1 MTAGGQRKGDDPR
14 LGILYRCLTVVL
26 FALMG
31 MFTKLAA
38 NSGIPLNEII
48 FFRGAVALVPVLC
61 FVALS
66 GEGVALLKTQ
76 RPRAHLIRAAI
87 GGTGMIFV
95 FLGVVHL
102 PLTESTSIGFSVPI
116 IATVLSA
123 TLLKERVGPHRWAA
137 TLVGFGGV
145 ILLLHPDPGKMV
157 AAGAIFALIGAGFTA
172 VVTITV
178 RQLSATESPVTIAF
192 YFMLLSAIAL
202 ALTLPFSWATPS
214 PEQLFYLIAVGFS
227 GGLAQVVMG
236 ISLRYAPVSTL
247 VPFDYSQI
255 IWTIFISW
263 FLWRELPGTNIVL
276 GAPIVIASG
285 LYIVY
290 REHKRR
296 VPSQPVAN
304 AIEEN

>member
-1 MTAGGQRKGDDPR
+1 MTAGGQRTGDDPR
-14 LGILYRCLTVVL
+14 LGILYRCVMVAM
-26 FALMG
+26 FALMS
-31 MFTKLAA
+31 MFAKLAA
-38 NSGIPLNEII
+38 DSGIPLNEII
-48 FFRGAVALVPVLC
+48 FFRGAVALVPVLI
-61 FVALS
+61 FIAAGGGLALI
-66 GEGVALLKTQ
+66 KTE
-76 RPRAHLIRAAI
+76 RPIAHVVRAAI

-95 FLGVVHL
+95 FLGVVQL

-123 TLLKERVGPHRWAA
+123 VLLKERVGPHRWAA

-145 ILLLHPDPGKMV
+145 ILLLHPDPGKMI
-157 AAGAIFALIGAGFTA
+157 ALGAIFSLIGACFTA

-192 YFMLLSAIAL
+192 YFMLMSALAF
-202 ALTLPFSWATPS
+202 ALTLPFSWVAPS
-214 PEQLFYLIAVGFS
+214 PEQLFYLAGVGLS
-227 GGLAQVVMG
+227 GGLAQIIMG
-236 ISLRYAPVSTL
+236 VSVRYAPVSTL

-255 IWTIFISW
+255 IWTILISW
-263 FLWRELPGTNIVL
+263 LLWDQLPGTNIVL
-276 GAPIVIASG
+276 GVSIVIASG

-304 AIEEN
+304 ALEEN